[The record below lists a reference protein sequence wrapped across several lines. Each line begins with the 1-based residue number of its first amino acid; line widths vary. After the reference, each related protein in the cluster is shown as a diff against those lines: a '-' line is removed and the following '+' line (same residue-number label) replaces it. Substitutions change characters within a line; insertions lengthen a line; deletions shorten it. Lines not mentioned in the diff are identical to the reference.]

1 MNQNLR
7 KKFFC
12 MLLGI
17 TMIFSQFGFA
27 FADISPEQLPD
38 TNAVEETEELP
49 EVGSVEEAES
59 LPETNL
65 TDGKEGSE
73 SLPETG
79 NSLDTAIMIAETT
92 LPKIIPNAMLRMVYQ
107 GEEAVKMSEAFV
119 YTESEAEG
127 EDGTWTWASYTP
139 EGGTT
144 AVSCATLKYYIIE
157 DAQDWN
163 AFARCVNA
171 SIENDLKGKTVV
183 LTQNIDL
190 SSSDLQP
197 VGLMNTK
204 IGVMDS
210 KFSGTFDGQGN
221 TVTIAVSDKEKPY
234 TSHHSIALF
243 GCIEKAVIKNLTVE
257 GTMEITQ
264 FSGADSN
271 GGGISPVVGH
281 LAGSC
286 ELSHVINK
294 CNVTVTSTLK
304 TNNSAAGIV
313 ATVDSTG
320 IVTLRNCANCGDISA
335 SGRNSSVAGMIA
347 QVNNST
353 NTVQRI
359 INCFNEGNI
368 TATTNG
374 GIACEITCKSIV
386 NFKEVRGCYSAS
398 DKNDLFRSY
407 KSFTGSA
414 VYDKRGLVS
423 AYENPLKATTYV
435 PKNEFQSWKTA
446 WILNQ
451 LDTTPA
457 YTLKDGELQWADQ
470 DAPTIYRVD
479 WSPYN
484 SATNITLSTE
494 DPEEYV
500 DKETTAYYVEDGAE
514 IILTLKGDETDYPVC
529 TITEVANGEQGVGVS
544 RVEYNESKTGEL
556 TLRLP
561 VNGKNIA
568 VKYGTQK
575 EFEKEINYAW
585 YSRNDT
591 EFTLRTP
598 GDLKGFASIV
608 NEGID
613 NFNEKTVSIE
623 NDIDVSDITWTPIG
637 SSDANAF
644 KGTFKGNNHGIT
656 YNIPNTVKTTYQALF
671 GYIEQA
677 EIDGLTVE
685 GTNAAQAQYVA
696 GLCASAVAS
705 KITNCINA
713 VELKGTR
720 PYIAGIVAT
729 TKPQGS
735 ANATEGTYIKNCVNK
750 SDIKGHQNVAGIV
763 ALYELKGAVEEP
775 RLESCVNEGN
785 ITSTGGTAGGITAS
799 FRGWIRN
806 CTNKGTID
814 GSQKVNIGGIV
825 GSLSSSSN
833 ANESLIEQCSN
844 EGTIYGTIAGGIVG
858 YANLPTSNAKIKI
871 TNCQNTGTV
880 KKNLKSTAPEKTNGG
895 LLGNAKNSTQYK
907 GGMLHIRSC
916 ISYVEDCQTLPSV
929 GTSTA
934 ETNKYE
940 AVYTLADNGGSWV
953 YDGTQEVAINAE
965 TFKNPRIANKLNH
978 ASRENFWGYDKN
990 KDYPI
995 FDGFKE
1001 YPIREL
1007 VLKPFSAEDKAKYKI
1022 SIEPENGTAPVLNDE
1037 GNEKAVDI
1045 FNDFSATIN
1054 IKDTDGNFAKA
1065 VVISAGKGSEI
1076 QDAKDIRISS
1086 GKNNVNILYGSEE
1099 AYENFV
1105 YTDWYDGDVK
1115 EMSIYTAGQL
1125 KGFEQLVN
1133 EGKSFS
1139 GQTVKLEKDIDL
1151 TGICSKAGA
1160 SWQPIG
1166 TASTPFEGSFE
1177 GQNHTITGM
1186 YIDASN
1192 LQGCSEVGLFGHTRD
1207 AKICNLTIAD
1217 ARICDTASEDGNPTQ
1232 LEAVGMLIGR
1242 SEKNLTISNVTI
1254 AEGSSVEAATDAVG
1268 GIIGHAKT
1276 MHYDNTSV
1284 SKQDIKITNAKNE
1297 ADVKLLA
1304 GKTTSALAV
1313 FQNRSVSG
1321 AGGIVGFIRGG
1332 SEAYFGMDGEIRF
1345 AVNNGTIVNASTAAE
1360 FNCAGGIVGATYSYQ
1375 GNAPGDSG
1383 LAECALPI
1391 YLSYNTGDIESA
1403 ENQGRA
1409 AGITGMRCGG
1419 TAVDPTVSAY
1429 SDGSQI
1435 ENCFSIGSVSGETV
1449 GAISTFTVYK
1459 ADYDKNYYLN
1469 NFAEGIEIQ
1478 DAGKA
1483 EVEAVTQDDLVNG
1496 KLAYMLDK
1504 GGQGK
1509 GRTGFY
1515 TQGSQHPAFSS
1526 GKTVYKMT
1534 VLSEGI
1540 NGDGDSQETI
1550 LPFTEE
1556 LSQVSLDSSVKL
1568 LTQYFSKTRTE
1579 ERELTFALTIPK
1591 GYVLDSVSGDGIKTG
1606 SLKVA
1611 DKEIKDKTSGE
1622 IEISSTVTLTIEADS
1637 DLNLH
1642 LVYAEMPKD
1651 YGKEMKVVFNANAGG
1666 EKLWLLHPGED
1677 AGATAV
1683 KSEEATF
1690 SYQNGERLSQEKIME
1705 KLRVKVSN
1713 PSISRKGYEFT
1724 GWYTDEKCTQPFNH
1738 TELLSGYDSE
1748 QNPLRLY
1755 AGWEKTETVAVT
1767 LNANGNEETPALF
1780 DKSLYDDEAAADKTV
1795 YSFETEN
1802 GSNMDVL
1809 TDKEPV
1815 RDGYTFAGWFYDAD
1829 SHLKLEAESI
1839 TKDITLYAGWLA
1851 SDECMLTFSAEGG
1864 YFAVDNQQTSTYTA
1878 KAKKASQNLAISSLG
1893 VPTPKHEMIEGRG
1906 YRFLGW
1912 YLEGSDNIIDS
1923 ISSVDDNMRML
1934 AKWQVVGSEGGEAE
1948 AAFKDYINSISKY
1961 ESVIISDYETLK
1973 ALAAYVNAGNSCS
1986 DRTFILGSDIT
1997 ISGDWESIGS
2007 KSGRPFKGTFD
2018 GKGHTIRYDNAKQPL
2033 FGYLAG
2039 KVSNLNVS
2047 GSGSMSGSIADTL
2060 FGGGS
2065 IENCTVKGGTRITA
2079 TGATAGGIVGTIER
2093 SKSRPGGGTVSN
2105 CTVEDGVTISG
2116 GIYVGGIVGKVTKME
2131 SEGSA
2136 VIKNCEVGTATIK
2149 GQGATKNPATNG
2161 DAVGGLGGILGYGAG
2176 QITSCMADAAL
2187 VATSDAAYGIGG
2199 IAGSM
2204 GASQGSMT
2212 IEKCGFTG
2220 SITAKKAG
2228 SIGGILGSAQNN
2240 NPNIPNRLKDVYS
2253 TADISIDDTADS
2265 THIGGIMG
2273 GTYMGNTNS
2282 QIENAY
2288 WNGTASAGIAGW
2300 DSIATGSEVKVKNAY
2315 YADAEDGYGSLRE
2328 GAIGKPSSA
2337 FVSGEIAYELDK
2349 NHSPRGTWT
2358 QGENGPLFNKDGE
2371 NGIIYKVDVEREQEV
2386 EWPDGTKATIKTTV
2400 SSELSE
2406 KAGLENCDTV
2416 FVKNGE
2422 KVKTTVEGIPAPKVV
2437 KNADGST
2444 TTTNY
2449 DVKIRD
2455 KNGEQILFDSA
2466 NPTADVTINRDLSA
2480 NGSGGSTTATTGSGS
2495 GSGGG
2500 QGGGSGSGT
2509 QPGQGD
2515 GTGTGDGQGD
2525 GTQGGDGTGGQ
2536 AGDGTGENGNKGDKP
2551 HGGNGTGTDV
2561 KPSVT
2566 PKPEITTPAEQVKPQ
2581 EVKEN
2586 PAASQAS
2593 DIKNDE
2599 QLEQAESG
2607 GQSQGGGEHGEI
2619 KPESKVYKLIK
2630 SVTNTIRENPVA
2642 SATIAIVII
2651 GIVVFGAWNRK
2662 RKEDQSAKK

>member
-38 TNAVEETEELP
+38 TNAVEEAEELP
-49 EVGSVEEAES
+49 EVGSVEEAEP

-257 GTMEITQ
+257 GAMEITQ
-264 FSGADSN
+264 FSGANST
-271 GGGISPVVGH
+271 GGGISPIVGH

-294 CNVTVTSTLK
+294 CNVIITTVTSND
-304 TNNSAAGIV
+304 NNSAAGLV
-313 ATVDSTG
+313 ATVG
-320 IVTLRNCANCGDISA
+320 YNGAVTLRNCANYGKISTA
-335 SGRNSSVAGMIA
+335 GNSTAAGMIA
-347 QVNNST
+347 QIYNAGEL
-353 NTVQRI
+353 RL
-359 INCFNEGNI
+359 INCFNEGKI
-368 TATTNG
+368 TATKKNG
-374 GIACEITCKSIV
+374 ACQIASMFLNK
-386 NFKEVRGCYSAS
+386 FKEVRGCYGAE
-398 DKNDLFRSY
+398 DTNDLFSSY
-407 KSFTGSA
+407 AQAK
-414 VYDKRGLVS
+414 YDKRSLVT
-423 AYENPLKATTYV
+423 AYEATKGATY
-435 PKNEFQSWKTA
+435 NENIHSWKTV
-446 WILNQ
+446 WLLNQ
-451 LDTTPA
+451 ADPTPA
-457 YTLKDGELQWADQ
+457 YTIKDGKLQWAGKD
-470 DAPTIYRVD
+470 DPLVYRVD
-479 WSPYN
+479 WSPYD
-484 SATNITLSTE
+484 STTTIIPSTE
-494 DPEEYV
+494 EPKEYLGK
-500 DKETTAYYVEDGAE
+500 DATSYYVTDGTE
-514 IILTLKGDETDYPVC
+514 INITLKGDETNYPVC
-529 TITEVANGEQGVGVS
+529 TITEVANGDQGVGEG
-544 RVEYNESKTGEL
+544 RVEYNEAKTGEV
-556 TLRLP
+556 TLRLT

-568 VKYGTQK
+568 VKYGIQE

-585 YSRNDT
+585 YSSENT

-613 NFNEKTVSIE
+613 NFDEKTVSVE
-623 NDIDVSDITWTPIG
+623 NDIDVSDITWTPVG
-637 SSDANAF
+637 SSNANAF
-644 KGTFKGNNHGIT
+644 KGTCKGNNHGIT

-750 SDIKGHQNVAGIV
+750 SDIKGPQNVAGIV

-799 FRGWIRN
+799 FKGWIRN

-814 GSQKVNIGGIV
+814 GSKTKNVGGIV
-825 GSLSSSSN
+825 GSLLSSSN
-833 ANESLIEQCSN
+833 TKESVIERCSN
-844 EGTIYGTIAGGIVG
+844 EGAIYGTIAGGLVG
-858 YANLPTSNAKIKI
+858 STTISMANAKIEMK
-871 TNCQNTGTV
+871 NCQNTGTV
-880 KKNLKSTAPEKTNGG
+880 KVNANSDPGNTNGG
-895 LLGNAKNSTQYK
+895 LIGTASLSGK
-907 GGMLHIRSC
+907 GAVLHMQSS
-916 ISYVEDCQTLPSV
+916 ISYAKESKALKAI
-929 GTSTA
+929 GTVTGYDA
-934 ETNKYE
+934 EKNTKKLE
-940 AVYTLADNGGSWV
+940 AVYTLADDGGSWV

-978 ASRENFWGYDKN
+978 ASREKFWGYDKD

-1022 SIEPENGTAPVLNDE
+1022 SIEPENGTAPVLNEE
-1037 GNEKAVDI
+1037 GSEIAVDI
-1045 FNDFSATIN
+1045 FKDFSATIN
-1054 IKDTDGNFAKA
+1054 IKDAKGNFAKA

-1076 QDAKDIRISS
+1076 QDAKYIRISF
-1086 GKNNVNILYGSEE
+1086 GANNVSILYGSEE

-1105 YTDWYDGDVK
+1105 YTDWYDADVK

-1125 KGFEQLVN
+1125 KGFGQLVN
-1133 EGKSFS
+1133 AGRSFS
-1139 GQTVKLEKDIDL
+1139 GQTVKLEKDIEL

-1177 GQNHTITGM
+1177 GQNHAITGM
-1186 YIDASN
+1186 YIDASK

-1217 ARICDTASEDGNPTQ
+1217 AIICDTASEDGSPTQ

-1242 SEKNLTISNVTI
+1242 SEKNLTVSNVTT
-1254 AEGSSVEAATDAVG
+1254 AEDSSVEAVATAVG

-1276 MHYDNTSV
+1276 QQHSSV
-1284 SKQDIKITNAKNE
+1284 DVTKQDIKITHVVNG

-1304 GKTTSALAV
+1304 GGTANGIPLFGGRNIKYG
-1313 FQNRSVSG
+1313 SG
-1321 AGGIVGFIRGG
+1321 AGGIVGLIHGG
-1332 SEAYFGMDGEIRF
+1332 SDTSYGLDGEIRF
-1345 AVNNGTIVNASTAAE
+1345 AVNNGEITNAASKAYY
-1360 FNCAGGIVGATYSYQ
+1360 NGAGGIVGVTYGIQ
-1375 GNAPGDSG
+1375 GNLPTGG
-1383 LAECALPI
+1383 VYECALPI
-1391 YLSYNTGDIESA
+1391 YLSYNTGNIA
-1403 ENQGRA
+1403 AAAGRA
-1409 AGITGMRCGG
+1409 AGINGMRCGSS
-1419 TAVDPTVSAY
+1419 AVDITSGAY
-1429 SDGSQI
+1429 YSGSQI
-1435 ENCFSIGSVSGETV
+1435 GNCFSIGSVSGETV

-1651 YGKEMKVVFNANAGG
+1651 YGKEMKVVLNANAGG

-1755 AGWEKTETVAVT
+1755 AGWEKIETVAVT
-1767 LNANGNEETPALF
+1767 LNANGNEENPALF
-1780 DKSLYDDEAAADKTV
+1780 DESLYDDEAAADKTV
-1795 YSFETEN
+1795 YSFETEK
-1802 GSNMDVL
+1802 GSNTDVL
-1809 TDKEPV
+1809 NDKEPV

-1934 AKWQVVGSEGGEAE
+1934 AKWQAVGSEGGEAE
-1948 AAFKDYINSISKY
+1948 AAFKDYINSISKD

-1986 DRTFILGSDIT
+1986 DRAFILGSDIT

-2039 KVSNLNVS
+2039 KVFNLNVS
-2047 GSGSMSGSIADTL
+2047 GYGSMSGGVADTL

-2065 IENCTVKGGTRITA
+2065 IENCTVKAGSKIASLGG
-2079 TGATAGGIVGTIER
+2079 TAGGIVGTIER
-2093 SKSRPGGGTVSN
+2093 SAARPGGGTVSN

-2116 GIYVGGIVGKVTKME
+2116 GNYVGGIAGKVIGLEDK
-2131 SEGSA
+2131 GIA
-2136 VIKNCEVGTATIK
+2136 NIKNCEVGAATIS
-2149 GQGATKNPATNG
+2149 GTGATENPAENG
-2161 DAVGGLGGILGYGAG
+2161 NALGGLGGILGFGAG
-2176 QITSCMADAAL
+2176 QITSCMAEADL
-2187 VATSDAAYGIGG
+2187 VAKSSNESGVSYGIGG
-2199 IAGSM
+2199 ITGSM

-2228 SIGGILGSAQNN
+2228 SVGGILGSAQHN
-2240 NPNIPNRLKDVYS
+2240 NPNFPNRLKDVYS
-2253 TADISIDDTADS
+2253 TADISLTEPDGS
-2265 THIGGIMG
+2265 ENIGGIMG
-2273 GTYMGNTNS
+2273 GTYLSRTNS
-2282 QIENAY
+2282 TIENAY

-2300 DSIATGSEVKVKNAY
+2300 DSIAAGSEGKVKNAF
-2315 YADAEDGYGSLRE
+2315 YADAGDGYGSSCE

-2515 GTGTGDGQGD
+2515 GTGTGDGQGG